1 MPAKNA
7 ILNLPIKGVNRNFS
21 RGKQPSDTAWDA
33 MNVLPFDRQGRTRIA
48 LRGGAG
54 KVLRLAA
61 AAAVQLLHVA
71 SFATTPVTGGTT
83 IFNEPFTYANGN
95 LTGKGAWAAIAFEDS
110 WVVSANDAIVQPS
123 TGFNFDWANQND
135 AAMASLTLATDNY
148 TVTAIVRV
156 NTAAND
162 TLLEFFPEGNNAGD
176 PTVTGNYKVDLQ
188 WNGGVVGTGYVNMV
202 DQYSSGAL
210 TNFDI
215 PVNADVTVAIVV
227 TGRSVAIKINGTTI
241 QTRAIS
247 VTNAAFK
254 RFAFHASTSSLGD
267 GDVTV
272 KSITIT
278 TGGAGS
284 LNRSEQKLIAVSG
297 ASTYIGTSP
306 SSLAAVANTATF
318 PITASSVNVSAA
330 TLYGKTYIVD
340 GTHLYQLN
348 LTTNLFETYTPI
360 AGDPFVSNP
369 TIAVA
374 YRGRLLLSGD
384 ATDPQNIAASAIGD
398 PTNWGVL
405 DTPDSAWAA
414 NAAKAGRVGAP
425 ILALI
430 PTSDDVMLI
439 GTETSLWA
447 VRGDIT
453 DGGSIDNVSDSVGVV
468 GQNAWTIA
476 ADGSVYF
483 VGPQGLYRTAP
494 NGSTPVEVSRDTYR
508 QFFTGIDRSKN
519 YISVVYDPQRYGI
532 WIFVSPLDSSL
543 APGTHLFY
551 DIRNEGFWPQKFTH
565 KPDFGPVTS
574 VYWNGFDPA
583 DQYPLLGGYVGD
595 IALVSFVN
603 RRDNG
608 DSDNKLIEG
617 YVVVGPFTL
626 NGMQEAVLSRLD
638 VVGGEVLTGDD
649 PSVWHLSWKINAG
662 QSAYSVTEGT
672 PRHLASGNFT
682 FPSRQTSRVQRVRGE
697 WFTIRLGNEFN
708 DGDYFTIE
716 QIAIELNPTGRGRRT
731 G

>member
-284 LNRSEQKLIAVSG
+284 INRTKQKLIAASG
-297 ASTYIGTSP
+297 TVTYIGSSP
-306 SSLAAVANTATF
+306 STVAAVSNTGAF
-318 PITASSVNVSAA
+318 PLDSASVNVSAA
-330 TLYGKTYIVD
+330 TLFGKTYIVD
-340 GTHLYQLN
+340 GTNIRKLN
-348 LTTNLFETYTPI
+348 LTSEAFEAYAAS
-360 AGDPFVSNP
+360 AGSAPTGC
-369 TIAVA
+369 TIAVS
-374 YRGRLLLSGD
+374 YRGRLVLSGS
-384 ATDPQNIAASAIGD
+384 ATDPQNIFASKVGD
-398 PTNWGVL
+398 PTNW
-405 DTPDSAWAA
+405 DTGAIGADASWAG
-414 NAAKAGRVGAP
+414 NASKAGRVGSP
-425 ILALI
+425 ILALA
-430 PTSDDVMLI
+430 PLSDDVMLI
-439 GTETSLWA
+439 GTEHTLWA
-447 VRGDIT
+447 VRGDPT
-453 DGGSIDNVSDSVGVV
+453 DGGSIDNVSDAVGIV
-468 GQNAWTIA
+468 GQNAWTVA

-483 VGPQGLYRTAP
+483 VGPQGLYRT
-494 NGSTPVEVSRDTYR
+494 TPAGTTPTEVSRDTFR
-508 QFFTGIDRSKN
+508 QFFTSIDRSQN
-519 YISVVYDPQRYGI
+519 YVSLIYDPQRYGV
-532 WIFVSPLDSSL
+532 WVFVSPISAAN
-543 APGTHLFY
+543 APGTHVFY
-551 DIRNEGFWPQKFTH
+551 DIRNEGFWPQQFTH
-565 KPDFGPVTS
+565 KPNFGPVTS
-574 VYWNGFDPA
+574 VYWNGFGTS
-583 DQYPLLGGYVGD
+583 DQYPVLGGYVGD
-595 IALVSFVN
+595 LAIISFVN

-617 YVVVGPFTL
+617 YLVVGPFTL

-638 VVGGEVLTGDD
+638 VVGGEVLVGDD
-649 PSVWHLSWKINAG
+649 PAVWHLSWKINAG
-662 QSAYSVTEGT
+662 QSAYSVTEGVA
-672 PRHLASGNFT
+672 RHTASGNFT

-697 WFTIRLGNEFN
+697 WFTIRVGNELN
-708 DGDYFTIE
+708 DGDYFTVE
-716 QIAIELNPTGRGRRT
+716 QIGIELTPAGRGRRT